1 MRSLS
6 TAKSFFTENY
16 MLQISFILKKNEL
29 KHAIFHIISSKKY
42 TYNTLNNKTISRVHN
57 FVDHKVVN
65 STIKVV
71 SLQTKKD

>member
-1 MRSLS
+1 MLFS
-6 TAKSFFTENY
+6 TLF
-16 MLQISFILKKNEL
+16 LQKK
-29 KHAIFHIISSKKY
+29 H